1 MSSFP
6 QPFTS
11 TVSHWQATNRGKSSL
26 FGHNKEKTLPE
37 HVIDYVVI
45 GAGMAGAS
53 TAYYL
58 TRPGVADGE
67 TVVVLEAKDVA
78 SGATGRNGG
87 HCAPFSFAAL
97 PELTKPLENGGAG
110 IDMDE
115 ALNVLDFERR
125 VLIEVAGTVEKE
137 MWKVDFWTG
146 KKVEVRI
153 SEEKAKKMDE
163 WYNKW
168 LKARAAGKYKH
179 LEPEWKWIGDAKE
192 AQKVTRINGAT
203 GYSIGPA
210 GSLHPHKLA
219 TAYLKSALATGQA
232 ELYSWSPVQKLTRGE
247 DDELWQVNCGE
258 RGTVKARNVIVCTN
272 AHTPHLFKGTDI
284 DDFLTPFQGQAAN
297 VTPPPSFSGENY
309 LDTTYTI
316 EEGPYLI
323 ATTHSGIILGL
334 YHEVAVK
341 RGILEKKDVFGN
353 VDDSYVQPAAK
364 NWLSEYCKNSFTNWG
379 KEAPG
384 EGAMRFWSGIMCA
397 TKDTLPLVGQVPSE
411 QVSEGRNQ
419 GLYIAAGYHGH
430 GMARIA
436 LTTKYVVKLATTG
449 EWDEGMPES
458 FKISQDRLDRG
469 RTAPPYI
476 TAVDKIG
483 GVTSKILNAVGVRGV
498 QSVCR

>member
-1 MSSFP
+1 MSRFP

-11 TVSHWQATNRGKSSL
+11 TVSHWQATNRGNSSL
-26 FGHNKEKTLPE
+26 FGHHKEKTLPE

-45 GAGMAGAS
+45 GAGMADVLMPSRSIGAS
-53 TAYYL
+53 TAYHL

-97 PELTKPLENGGAG
+97 PDLTKPLENGGAG

-115 ALNVLDFERR
+115 ALDVLDFERR
-125 VLIEVAGTVEKE
+125 VLIEVAATVEKE
-137 MWKVDFWTG
+137 MWEVDFWAG

-179 LEPEWKWIGDAKE
+179 LKSEWKWIGDAKE

-247 DDELWQVNCGE
+247 DNELWQVNCGE

-323 ATTHSGIILGL
+323 ATIHAGIILGL
-334 YHEVAVK
+334 YHEVAVEK
-341 RGILEKKDVFGN
+341 GILEKKDVFGN

-364 NWLSEYCKNSFTNWG
+364 NS
-379 KEAPG
+379 PG

-397 TKDTLPLVGQVPSE
+397 TKDTLPLDTVW
-411 QVSEGRNQ
+411 
-419 GLYIAAGYHGH
+419 
-430 GMARIA
+430 RIA

-458 FKISQDRLDRG
+458 FKISQDRLERG

-483 GVTSKILNAVGVRGV
+483 GVTSKILNAVGVGGV